1 MEGVSE
7 QSKTPPRPPQVTVA
21 AWMIMVGSIFVVLI
35 VWDRIAALHSL
46 DTRKALE
53 PILDDQRMK
62 DAGIELNDM
71 LAVIRIVSM
80 VAAGCATAMVVLGY
94 QTLQRSRGARLALTV
109 LAVPLFISGLATG
122 GYVSSARRGRRRDP
136 VAGQRPVVVRRQG
149 RARGSADRGP
159 DEPPGGP
166 ARLATAVRP
175 RSAGTAR
182 THATAV
188 GRRPSRPPA
197 PSTPTAAGPVDA
209 APDLEVRRTR
219 GRPRTPPGRPHSS
232 GPAS

>member
-1 MEGVSE
+1 MSSILPIGRARRHLGSVGVPMMRPALRQRGAMEGVSE

-80 VAAGCATAMVVLGY
+80 VAAGCATAMAVLGY

-109 LAVPLFISGLATG
+109 LAVPLFIAGLATG
-122 GYVSSARRGRRRDP
+122 GYISSA
-136 VAGQRPVVVRRQG
+136 VAAAVGTLWL
-149 RARGSADRGP
+149 
-159 DEPPGGP
+159 GP
-166 ARLATAVRP
+166 ARIWFDENVMSSGAQPA
-175 RSAGTAR
+175 
-182 THATAV
+182 HATHPAT
-188 GRRPSRPPA
+188 RPVWPP
-197 PSTPTAAGPVDA
+197 PYD
-209 APDLEVRRTR
+209 
-219 GRPRTPPGRPHSS
+219 PGS
-232 GPAS
+232 